1 MFKRHAIWQKTL
13 LGAVLAAGLAM
24 PGFAGDDISAD
35 TVVAIVNGEPITLGE
50 MIATAETLPDQYRN
64 LPDDV
69 LFEGILN
76 QLIQQTALSQAL
88 EAPEPRR
95 IPLSLK
101 NERRLLRA
109 GAQIERIAKDAVT
122 DEAIRQAYE
131 ERYAKAE
138 PSKEYNASHILVETK
153 EEAEEI
159 IQELEKGADFA
170 GLAREKSTGPSG
182 PNGGQLGWF
191 GPGMMVKPFEDAVI
205 ALEPGQISEPV
216 ETQFGWHVIRLNET
230 RLKDAPKLED
240 VREELRQEIERAAVE
255 KAIKEIADKA
265 DVEKPGEGKIPPAAL
280 RDSSLID

>member
-1 MFKRHAIWQKTL
+1 MFKRHDIWQKTL

-24 PGFAGDDISAD
+24 PALAGDDLSAD
-35 TVVAIVNGEPITLGE
+35 TVVATVNGEPITLGE
-50 MIATAETLPDQYRN
+50 MIATTESLPDQYRN

-69 LFEGILN
+69 LFDAILN

-88 EAPEPRR
+88 EDPEPKR

-109 GAQIERIAKDAVT
+109 GAEIERIAKNAVN
-122 DEAIRQAYE
+122 DEDIRKAYE

-138 PSKEYNASHILVETK
+138 PSKEYNASHILVKTK
-153 EEAEEI
+153 DEAEEI
-159 IQELEKGADFA
+159 IKELKDGADFA
-170 GLAREKSTGPSG
+170 ELAKEKSTGPSG
-182 PNGGQLGWF
+182 PNGGELGWF

-216 ETQFGWHVIRLNET
+216 QTQFGWHVIKLNDT

-240 VREELRQEIERAAVE
+240 VQEELRKELERAAVE

>member
-1 MFKRHAIWQKTL
+1 MFKHHAIWQKTL

-88 EAPEPRR
+88 EDPEPRR

-138 PSKEYNASHILVETK
+138 PSKEYNASHILVKTK

-159 IQELEKGADFA
+159 IKELESGADFA

-191 GPGMMVKPFEDAVI
+191 GPGMMVKPFEDAVV

-240 VREELRQEIERAAVE
+240 VREELRQELERAAVQRV
-255 KAIKEIADKA
+255 AFRNCHGL
-265 DVEKPGEGKIPPAAL
+265 PGWSWPPL
-280 RDSSLID
+280 RPGCATAGARM

>member
-1 MFKRHAIWQKTL
+1 MFKCHDLGRKAIL
-13 LGAVLAAGLAM
+13 SAVLAAGIAM
-24 PGFAGDDISAD
+24 PASAGDDVNAD
-35 TVVAIVNGEPITLGE
+35 TVVAIVNGESITLGE
-50 MIATAETLPDQYRN
+50 MIAAAETLPDQYRN

-76 QLIQQTALSQAL
+76 QMIQQTALSQAL
-88 EAPEPRR
+88 EDPEPKR

-109 GAQIERIAKDAVT
+109 GAQIERIAKDAVS
-122 DEAIRQAYE
+122 DEAIRKAYE

-138 PSKEYNASHILVETK
+138 PSKEYNASHILVKTK

-159 IQELEKGADFA
+159 IRELEGGADFA
-170 GLAREKSTGPSG
+170 ALAKEKSTGPSG

-240 VREELRQEIERAAVE
+240 VQEELRQELERAAVE
-255 KAIKEIADKA
+255 KAIQEIADKA
-265 DVEKPGEGKIPPAAL
+265 EVEKPGEGRIPPSAL
-280 RDSSLID
+280 RESSLID